1 MTNFRELYEQIYE
14 QYAQDVYR
22 FAYWLAGDSAEAED
36 ITAETFVRAWA
47 SRERLHPETLKGY
60 LLAIARN
67 LHLKGWHER
76 QRMADLEEHLPD
88 RAPLPEQITAERWE
102 FAATTA
108 ALHQLSELDRT
119 ALLLFSQHDLPYA
132 EIGRI
137 LNTTPAAAK
146 VRVHRARVKLAA
158 ILERDEGLRTRDS
171 SSP

>member
-1 MTNFRELYEQIYE
+1 MTNFRELYEQVYE

-22 FAYWLAGDSAEAED
+22 FAFWLAGDSAEAED

-47 SRERLHPETLKGY
+47 SRERLQTETLKGY
-60 LLAIARN
+60 LLTIARN
-67 LHLKGWHER
+67 LHLKGWHGR
-76 QRMADLEEHLPD
+76 QRLALLDENLAD

-102 FAATTA
+102 VTAVFAA
-108 ALHQLSELDRT
+108 LSHLTELDRT

-137 LNTTPAAAK
+137 LNLTPAAAK

-158 ILERDEGLRTRDS
+158 MLEADRG
-171 SSP
+171 